1 MLNISN
7 QPPQHILNNES
18 GTRYVEDEKMQ
29 RKNQINNNQKYPEQ
43 LNNQHLA
50 LKTINQDKSIQMQH
64 PQMDNSQVMNS
75 QSIQKKESNINQQNS
90 NLQNKVKMTIYLQTP
105 NNESYLELTSTS
117 VKLSNLTEQN
127 LEKVSHYQEDPSHP
141 LLRNWKKES
150 VEQKLYL
157 YSSKQLSQIKQLN
170 QNELELRFENKEGGK
185 KLLKFLL
192 PQDSDIFFI
201 DSSTLEDKLYEHDQA
216 YDKKI
221 NSECLTEFALQ
232 LLLKETFVK
241 FIKFCNQFDTKFNR
255 LKFLNYLILLGFKD
269 TYNSQDFDLKKF
281 LIFLFAQSVNKDEP
295 IIIPRIKIY
304 DIFINLQDEDRKTIS
319 KASDQLNNCKDW
331 HAIKQLIEE
340 VFLKE
345 ATYEQSKNYYKVRN
359 TFKLNKSAKEVF
371 EVKIKSESQLNLNEI
386 FNQQYM
392 DESGMTTENYYDLFI
407 EQTFQIQK
415 ENGLNYLEKNT
426 FLINFV
432 VEKTQLVDNKDNQNI
447 KKTLN
452 SIVSEYFNDKDLI
465 QIQKILKSKKQIFE
479 NLHIEADKILTNQK
493 FNEKLLQINLE
504 KISKEDVEILDQI
517 LNSQNSNIDMLF
529 QILQRIKVLD
539 LDEQSINN
547 RIFNSITKKIMD
559 QMQQIDQQDFKQ
571 KMENLKQILC
581 VIFINNWNN
590 LDNSQKIKQS
600 IKFEVYRYEFFHQY
614 KQQLV
619 EDEYTLFTNFLKNY
633 DIIQNILEIS
643 NIIQSELELSKE
655 IKKQLLDRTDK
666 ELLQKLNK
674 IEDLKE
680 FSNALTSLADEKIKQ
695 KVFEKNKEQVIKQL
709 HEIIQRMIQ
718 NQCVKQIE
726 EWNIQYILRLEVFE
740 QLFDVLASIKEFNQ
754 SKIYQSINQIIQ
766 KNINLQDTRWKDYKI
781 INEKKER
788 FTKFIQFFSLKKQ
801 KSFTVFETFYNDYS
815 KLTCFINL
823 MKKLHVSDI
832 EDKKKLLDSIDQDEN
847 LLVQDIQEKF
857 QKIIDK
863 NSELIGTSQFLFELK
878 LFYQIS
884 NTYQIKNQTTDD
896 TMTQINTF
904 ALPFIECIYQYMLEQ
919 EFPERKNSFI
929 KKEIEQFKTENKINT
944 RNCYQILKTYF
955 SDHFILNAQSLQ
967 QECENLNKIYEQR
980 FEQKISSAFFAEF
993 VQQGYSRIL
1002 DYELLSE
1009 MQETASNFQIEFHD
1023 DHKKSLENIKQLIS
1037 NEDLSKK
1044 QFFEGTQQIKQLLDN
1059 YVNDTVQNYKN
1070 DQVNRKFLK
1079 DQIIPFISSILNVM
1093 NLHSKFKNEA
1103 DLQELLFDDDSD
1115 LSERIQHYIKIKKD
1129 LEEFEKV
1136 FDKNIFKYI
1145 QQVIRFFYKDD
1156 KSKETRQKIEDISK
1170 QNDYI
1175 VIKFRDLRTSQA
1187 QNSVK
1192 ILQMFMEYAKI
1203 HISVKDT
1210 YLEKNQSQKVKDA
1223 NLDKNQSENVKKID
1237 TQQAN
1242 NSLKSQEDDKN
1253 YKVTYRTQKRVNN
1266 KEKDQDYNEEQIFQ
1280 IIQRLNIISEQ
1291 QLDEAYNKSEIEKQ
1305 QFIKNK
1311 KQFENFYNLIQK
1323 NMIQTL
1329 EKFIQYGYLDG
1340 FIEQI
1345 EILIDGKQNTIEKVI
1360 QNIQKI
1366 VEDKEKLINEW
1377 KDVIKDVQNEYQFM
1391 KLIIPQC
1398 YPDLL
1403 RYFQKLLNVNA
1414 IQDSKNTIKNGITI
1428 KEQQFGQANR
1438 IIQFNIEE
1446 MINFYHMNT
1455 NSLAKELHENR
1466 NQITLNNINE
1476 KISLLG
1482 KYLNKQFQ
1490 QGQKVLILS
1499 NKTGKMKKNQYNK
1512 LEAKKIQCESYGD
1525 MCKQMLNYFGN
1536 IQPNKLQFFFANQ
1549 QTTEMDIEAFLNR
1562 VIYFEMENFLSSHF
1576 FIIDFKK
1583 LKYQVQKFATEQIDQ
1598 YMNIDN
1604 EQQKTK
1610 NKLIILYLVNQ
1621 NNEQFLDQDDESTEE
1636 DCIRI
1641 PLTEEYK
1648 NKTPQYKNENIHLF
1662 KSDQAGVGK
1671 TFQIQKQIRE
1681 RNQLPINIPAHQFQ
1695 NIDNLF
1701 KILRINKIQFNLR
1714 QISVSKQLQS
1724 DDQIMLRYLDA
1735 LTQGVQYLM
1744 ETDFVKFEA
1753 FNNQKLEN
1761 KKVFSDQEAY
1771 QLIERYFDQYKNKY
1785 NIKQELTYQSI
1796 IMFRQQFVTQ
1806 IKEMELDPNY
1816 TSYQIKELM
1825 NNASD
1830 ALKQNIKSLS
1840 WNQKKSQS
1848 QILDT
1853 NFRHQNQQNQI
1864 QQRLDQSDSLFAC
1877 FKRIFNCFRNT
1888 SQQNIPFSSRQYEN
1902 EMKYLIKGQM
1912 SNNNYNQQ
1920 MSSQIQNLKL
1930 SDDEKRIQQM
1940 NTIFQYD
1947 QTIKNLIFFINGGII
1962 ATIFKDDKDDESI
1975 HKLEQLM
1982 RAFIQQ
1988 VNRIS
1993 RIGVNIEEELQLRI
2007 PRIGYTE
2014 DEYILIRTLVH
2025 ICSRNP
2031 SKFIDEKAQQQKPE
2045 LSKILQERAFTKDNT
2060 CKLIQI
2066 AFKIYSGVPLV
2077 IMGETGIGKTV
2088 NIQILTEI
2096 MGFNFEVLR
2105 LSAGTTIDQIIK
2117 FMKQI
2122 KKKHD
2127 VNSKIVIFFDE
2138 INTNQNIY
2146 GILKEIFIEKTIN
2159 GKKIGK
2165 NNQNIVCVAACNP
2178 YEYILKK
2185 NQNDFEAGLLTR
2197 FQKDKA
2203 KKANLTYHVYPL
2215 PESMLP
2221 FVVNYGQLEQKVE
2234 EKNIYQMLNKI
2245 NFRNQQSKQNQQQ
2258 GNQMKEFDQT
2268 INIFSKEELECI
2280 QQLIMASQQFV
2291 RCQQGSSRSASLRD
2305 VSRTIKFI
2313 EFFMKEYFL
2322 KRGDTNTETQKKKS
2336 VILSLYLCYQ
2346 IRLNSQKQRED
2357 YQLVIQYIQSKYA
2370 FFNKI
2375 KSSQFFDKT
2384 VNEELDYFISKLKID
2399 SKLISKNRAL
2409 KENCFC
2415 IALCILTKVPLFITG
2430 EPGTSKTLSFT
2441 LVINSFKGI
2450 SSSSIFLQGFPS
2462 IKEFY
2467 IQGNLQT
2474 QSEEIRRAFQQA
2486 KEVKINGVLPVVFFD
2501 EAGQAELSENNPNK
2515 VLHELLDDGDVSFI
2529 ASSNYS
2535 LDYAKQNRCL
2545 HLQRNRN
2552 SLEDLK
2558 EFVNQLVYSNAMLKG
2573 VLNDFCDVYYNF
2585 HSNLKN
2591 YIHNSRDFY
2600 YTIKYCYSMYNKN
2613 QSKYQEEKDFVNL
2626 LYRAMIKNF
2635 SGYDENTI
2643 LIKKEFF
2650 KQFQKYKDQIQH
2662 EQNTREIIEECFK
2675 PICEEFV
2682 YHSRFPM
2689 LITDNTDQG
2698 IEFAMDQL
2706 KKNGLLSQVKAG
2718 SHFKKDFYEDKTREI
2733 SSINASIE
2741 QNYSIIS
2748 VNQDYIYAVYYDF
2761 FTMNF
2766 SRIGDKQKFRLNY
2779 KQIQT
2784 RIEVPQD
2791 YLFVMIVT
2799 KDQYMKMD
2807 LALLNRFEKHIF
2819 SQKLIFQKEKQAILD
2834 SIINEFK
2841 IIKQPF
2847 QKDKH
2852 FLSFIK
2858 KSYIFGMIQVESKKN
2873 EQQLKGQLGQIN
2885 MNEDNLKQRCVDL
2898 IGNLSKKYDIIRL
2911 RKENPNNYFQ
2921 AWNQKIYLDNL
2932 IEFVKF
2938 KKNNLNSQKQ
2948 GFYSIIYT
2956 NSYLYNNYQVL
2967 LKENGFE
2974 TLLIDLS
2981 QIKQK
2986 SEFQQQTEFYF
2997 QGNQNLMIIK
3007 ICCQDENPQNI
3018 YYIRSFLDECR
3029 QKFENINQKSII
3041 MIIQYSNSQH
3051 YRLPFCLKWEQYQID
3066 NLLPYAYTQQS
3077 LQMSK
3082 EIQEINKILN
3092 YRNIHGKNER
3102 QILEDKKIFN
3112 YFTQMPGFCSKLIQ
3126 KITFK
3131 FEPDRKKFYEY
3142 YERVRKILQ
3151 EHFQK
3156 KNSIV
3161 YNHFYEYFVEHLKQ
3175 NSNQDDLWSY
3185 KFDLIK
3191 GLNYEKQMIN
3201 YLKNKVENVILT
3213 ILSQYEDKN
3222 LLENYCKINNL
3233 NQQNQDL
3240 HKDVFQQYIK
3250 KNIQIYDNS
3259 EIKRLPYQDIQFIF
3273 SNIIYSKIENTKK
3286 FYEFNESDQQYKNYL
3301 ATQVRIFQEI
3311 MNLDKLNDYI
3321 EDFLFYKDIQQD
3333 LYNQNYDYRL
3343 FCQKLLKELNNQHFF
3358 KEFYQV
3364 HEIFWNNEKIFTEIL
3379 ELINI
3384 FKRPQN
3390 ATDLAQFL
3398 VDQEVFTK
3406 KKDILENVSEY
3417 YYITLQN
3424 MEQTEINQ
3432 IEHFIK
3438 IFPLQKYA
3446 LRFQIISKCYKSF
3459 IRYDNQIRIK
3469 DLLDI
3474 FKEINSEQI
3483 ASKLQNFYQ
3492 QKSFYNEIFITTYG
3506 VLYNNKVELDL
3517 CFDHLMTLIIQ
3528 FFKTR
3533 PFNDQIQV
3541 DINLIISYFLKQIKE
3556 EIDKNFLNIFNTIL
3570 QTGINNNLI
3579 FNKKYLKSLDTIL
3592 KSRQVKTEDRFTQL
3606 LIRIGEIIFQ
3616 KTNYLYQLDPN
3627 PIIANFKQ
3635 QEQLGY
3641 ATVQFIFNSIYFRLI
3656 APEIS
3661 KIIKEGYE
3669 LDTFDNRKFNQNQIS
3684 EFLISLSKNQI
3695 LSQMKNQYL
3704 QLYLLKQIFN
3714 EDSSFLKKIQNSQTQ
3729 KRPQFLFIENFK
3741 NLFKQNNFDPYE
3753 FPWCQENYVKKLDQ
3767 LEQYKQ
3773 HFLELATLRMMNYQ
3787 VSDNLFNEQQKY
3799 IYNKTQNLKNQSS
3812 LAKFVIYLAS
3822 TMMDQSNQTNQ
3833 LRQFI
3838 DPQSSQFIAR
3848 IYIPFNSLTKKQIE
3862 AIDIKNA
3869 LDCIQDKTK
3878 VYQCTCGF
3886 VYAVGDCGQNMVT
3899 VKCKNCNKNIGG
3911 KNHDNI
3917 NQEYQQQNIQ
3927 EHTGLVNEFI
3937 KDKYF
3942 APRQIDPLA
3951 FRFGNLVIYC
3961 LIFISSD
3968 KNILDENN
3976 CIQTMTS
3983 QWKIIKELLKLSDE
3997 QLLIMTIQ
4005 LLKQLLKINQGDFI
4019 NQINRNQFEQQFS
4032 QICKVFQ
4039 TLIPQNQQ
4047 QFDDNAQKVLD
4058 KNKQELEQFQCL
4070 LRDKD
4075 ITALFF
4081 NTLQYYQIPQ
4091 LNELE
4096 GQYLQRDFQY
4106 KYIIQS
4112 IENIS
4117 KIKLIYPLIYFYK
4130 KIHQF
4135 YSNQL
4140 TQKTLGQQTLQ
4151 KCIENKPYLL
4161 KYYDENVQ
4169 RCWNQLQEFI
4179 PQIGI
4184 GCQNEQ
4190 STQVLKS
4197 ADKVPLED
4205 FLIIKKESETQASA
4219 GDQLYFFIT
4228 QIKSLQNCILKE
4240 IQNENRQSKD
4250 IFELYDDDM
4259 ISISQNFNLENL
4271 IYFENLQ
4278 LEVGQQIKKMNT
4290 ELLKNYYI
4298 FDQLQNKSFIKD
4310 FQDANYFKIKKDTT
4324 YLGSIYS
4331 SKIIQGNDNHI
4342 ERINPKM
4349 KEGFLK
4355 QCQQQEQKF
4364 EIREQLFFLHDL
4376 MKNIPQEEIKQFLEY
4391 GLKTELERQGFI
4403 VDEPYFKECLRQFKV
4418 CHIFDLLVILETEL
4432 MDDLVQ
4438 NLDTIYKVPLP
4449 EDDFE
4454 KFLSKFKLKILDVLN
4469 KKLLTNSNKK
4479 DEIQNKSNKDLQII
4493 LGRYIIRNLLS
4504 QKQSSNFTELNIFEN
4519 INYFPD
4525 QQYLEPLLLDGEDE
4539 INFEDLNIQH
4549 KYIYSLY
4556 ERLAQ
4561 DFKKQLDIKQKLL
4574 QSQKQEASKNIN
4586 NQQMIIF
4593 GFEMDKQQL
4602 NGIQNKEHDQQINKD
4617 ESNDDDDDA
4626 I

>member
-1 MLNISN
+1 MLSISN

-18 GTRYVEDEKMQ
+18 GTGYVEDEKMQ
-29 RKNQINNNQKYPEQ
+29 RENQINNNQKYPEQ
-43 LNNQHLA
+43 LNNQNLA
-50 LKTINQDKSIQMQH
+50 LKTINQDKSIQMQN
-64 PQMDNSQVMNS
+64 PQMDNSKVMNS
-75 QSIQKKESNINQQNS
+75 QSIQKKESNINKQNS
-90 NLQNKVKMTIYLQTP
+90 NLLNKVKMTIYLQTP
-105 NNESYLELTSTS
+105 NNEFFQELASTS
-117 VKLSNLTEQN
+117 VKLTNLTEQN
-127 LEKVSHYQEDPSHP
+127 LEKANHYQEDPSHP

-201 DSSTLEDKLYEHDQA
+201 DLSTFEDKLYENDKA

-255 LKFLNYLILLGFKD
+255 LKFLNQLILLGFKD

-281 LIFLFAQSVNKDEP
+281 LIFLFAQPVNKDES

-493 FNEKLLQINLE
+493 FNEKLLSINLE

-857 QKIIDK
+857 QKIIDE
-863 NSELIGTSQFLFELK
+863 NSELIGTSQFLVELK
-878 LFYQIS
+878 LFYLIS
-884 NTYQIKNQTTDD
+884 NTHQIKNQTTDD
-896 TMTQINTF
+896 TMMQINTF
-904 ALPFIECIYQYMLEQ
+904 VLPFIECIYQYMLEQ
-919 EFPERKNSFI
+919 QFPERKNSFF
-929 KKEIEQFKTENKINT
+929 KKEIEQFKTDNTIYT

-955 SDHFILNAQSLQ
+955 SDHFILNAQGLQ
-967 QECENLNKIYEQR
+967 QECENLNKIYQQR
-980 FEQKISSAFFAEF
+980 FEQKISSAFFTEF
-993 VQQGYSRIL
+993 VQQGYSRII

-1009 MQETASNFQIEFHD
+1009 MQKTASNFQIEFHD
-1023 DHKKSLENIKQLIS
+1023 DHKKSLENIQQLIS

-1093 NLHSKFKNEA
+1093 DLHSKFKNEA

-1170 QNDYI
+1170 QKDFI
-1175 VIKFRDLRTSQA
+1175 QSKFRDLGTSQA

-1203 HISVKDT
+1203 HINVKDT

-1291 QLDEAYNKSEIEKQ
+1291 QLDEAYNKQEIEKQ

-1311 KQFENFYNLIQK
+1311 KQFEDFYNLIQK

-1360 QNIQKI
+1360 QNILKI

-1377 KDVIKDVQNEYQFM
+1377 KDMIKDVQNEHQFM

-1414 IQDSKNTIKNGITI
+1414 SQVSKNTIKNGITI
-1428 KEQQFGQANR
+1428 KEQQFGQANPL
-1438 IIQFNIEE
+1438 IQFNIEE

-1455 NSLAKELHENR
+1455 NSLAKELYENR

-1490 QGQKVLILS
+1490 QGQKVLIFS
-1499 NKTGKMKKNQYNK
+1499 NKTDKMKKNQYDK
-1512 LEAKKIQCESYGD
+1512 LEAKKIQCESQGD

-1536 IQPNKLQFFFANQ
+1536 NQPNKLQFFFANQ

-1562 VIYFEMENFLSSHF
+1562 VIYFEMENFMSTQF

-1583 LKYQVQKFATEQIDQ
+1583 LKYQVQKFAIEQIDQ
-1598 YMNIDN
+1598 YMNTDD

-1621 NNEQFLDQDDESTEE
+1621 NNEQSLDQDDESTEE

-1648 NKTPQYKNENIHLF
+1648 NKTPQYQNKNIHLF

-1701 KILRINKIQFNLR
+1701 KILKSKRKEMIQQIQLQIQGIHIEIIYDQQDKISLLLFQILVLNCISFNQSKFFNFCSQSHFYVEQSNYYSIPYANILTHIKQIQVNKIKFNLP

-1724 DDQIMLRYLDA
+1724 DDQIMLRYLYA
-1735 LTQGVQYLM
+1735 LNQGVQYLM

-1761 KKVFSDQEAY
+1761 KKVFSDYEAN
-1771 QLIERYFDQYKNKY
+1771 QLIEHFFDQYKNKY
-1785 NIKQELTYQSI
+1785 YIKQELTYQSI

-1806 IKEMELDPNY
+1806 IKEMEQDPNY
-1816 TSYQIKELM
+1816 TSYYIKELM
-1825 NNASD
+1825 NNTSD
-1830 ALKQNIKSLS
+1830 VLKKNIQSLRYNIIS
-1840 WNQKKSQS
+1840 IFLEQSLKNTFLNPSKQYQSQTSKNYYENYLENLFDEISNQKNHKQKIQKKISC
-1848 QILDT
+1848 T
-1853 NFRHQNQQNQI
+1853 NIRHQNQQNQI

-1888 SQQNIPFSSRQYEN
+1888 SQQIKPFSSRQQEN
-1902 EMKYLIKGQM
+1902 EMRYLIKGQM
-1912 SNNNYNQQ
+1912 TDNNDNQQ
-1920 MSSQIQNLKL
+1920 MSSQIENLKL

-1947 QTIKNLIFFINGGII
+1947 QAIKNLIFFINGGII
-1962 ATIFKDDKDDESI
+1962 AAIFKDDKDDESI
-1975 HKLEQLM
+1975 PKLEQLM

-1988 VNRIS
+1988 VKGIS
-1993 RIGVNIEEELQLRI
+1993 RIEVNIEEQLQLSI
-2007 PRIGYTE
+2007 PRIGITE

-2031 SKFIDEKAQQQKPE
+2031 NKFIDQKAQQQKSE

-2096 MGFNFEVLR
+2096 MEYNFEVLR
-2105 LSAGTTIDQIIK
+2105 LSAGTTIDQIIE

-2127 VNSKIVIFFDE
+2127 ANSKIVIFFDE

-2178 YEYILKK
+2178 YEYIQKK

-2197 FQKDKA
+2197 FQKEKA

-2268 INIFSKEELECI
+2268 INIFSQEELECI
-2280 QQLIMASQQFV
+2280 QQLIMASQQYV

-2322 KRGDTNTETQKKKS
+2322 KRGDTNTETQKQKS

-2384 VNEELDYFISKLKID
+2384 VNEELDFFISKLKID

-2600 YTIKYCYSMYNKN
+2600 YTIKYCYSIYNKN
-2613 QSKYQEEKDFVNL
+2613 QSKYQEEKDFINL

-2635 SGYDENTI
+2635 SGYDENTN

-2650 KQFQKYKDQIQH
+2650 KQFQKYKDQIQV
-2662 EQNTREIIEECFK
+2662 EQNTLEIIEECFK

-2779 KQIQT
+2779 KQIQA
-2784 RIEVPQD
+2784 RIEVPQN

-2873 EQQLKGQLGQIN
+2873 EQQLKGFLGQIN

-2956 NSYLYNNYQVL
+2956 NSYLYNNYKVL

-2981 QIKQK
+2981 LIKQK

-3007 ICCQDENPQNI
+3007 ISCQDENPQNI
-3018 YYIRSFLDECR
+3018 YYIRSFIDECR
-3029 QKFENINQKSII
+3029 QKFENIYQKSII
-3041 MIIQYSNSQH
+3041 MIIQYYNSQH
-3051 YRLPFCLKWEQYQID
+3051 YRLPFCQKWEQYQID

-3131 FEPDRKKFYEY
+3131 FEPDKEKFYEY
-3142 YERVRKILQ
+3142 YESVREILQ

-3161 YNHFYEYFVEHLKQ
+3161 YNHFYEYFVEHLEQ

-3185 KFDLIK
+3185 RFDLIK

-3222 LLENYCKINNL
+3222 LIVNYCKINKL
-3233 NQQNQDL
+3233 NYQEQDL

-3250 KNIQIYDNS
+3250 KNIQISYDS
-3259 EIKRLPYQDIQFIF
+3259 EIKRIPYLDIQFIF
-3273 SNIIYSKIENTKK
+3273 SNIIYNKIENTKQ
-3286 FYEFNESDQQYKNYL
+3286 FYGFNESDQQYKNYL
-3301 ATQVRIFQEI
+3301 ATKVRIFQEI

-3321 EDFLFYKDIQQD
+3321 EDFLFYKDIKRD

-3343 FCQKLLKELNNQHFF
+3343 FCEKLLIELNNQHFF

-3384 FKRPQN
+3384 FKCPEN

-3398 VDQEVFTK
+3398 VNQEVFTK

-3417 YYITLQN
+3417 YYLTLQN

-3446 LRFQIISKCYKSF
+3446 LRFQIISQCNKSF

-3469 DLLDI
+3469 
-3474 FKEINSEQI
+3474 
-3483 ASKLQNFYQ
+3483 
-3492 QKSFYNEIFITTYG
+3492 
-3506 VLYNNKVELDL
+3506 
-3517 CFDHLMTLIIQ
+3517 
-3528 FFKTR
+3528 
-3533 PFNDQIQV
+3533 
-3541 DINLIISYFLKQIKE
+3541 
-3556 EIDKNFLNIFNTIL
+3556 
-3570 QTGINNNLI
+3570 
-3579 FNKKYLKSLDTIL
+3579 
-3592 KSRQVKTEDRFTQL
+3592 
-3606 LIRIGEIIFQ
+3606 
-3616 KTNYLYQLDPN
+3616 
-3627 PIIANFKQ
+3627 
-3635 QEQLGY
+3635 
-3641 ATVQFIFNSIYFRLI
+3641 
-3656 APEIS
+3656 EIS

-3669 LDTFDNRKFNQNQIS
+3669 LDTFDNRNFNQNQIS

-3704 QLYLLKQIFN
+3704 QIYLLKHIFN
-3714 EDSSFLKKIQNSQTQ
+3714 EDSSFLKKIQNSQKQ
-3729 KRPQFLFIENFK
+3729 KRHQFLFIEHFK

-3753 FPWCQENYVKKLDQ
+3753 FPWCQENYMKKLDQ

-3773 HFLELATLRMMNYQ
+3773 HFLELATLRMMNQ
-3787 VSDNLFNEQQKY
+3787 KVSDNLFNEQQKY
-3799 IYNKTQNLKNQSS
+3799 IYDKTQNLKNQSS

-3833 LRQFI
+3833 FRQFI

-3848 IYIPFNSLTKKQIE
+3848 IYIPFNSLTKQQIE

-3886 VYAVGDCGQNMVT
+3886 VYAVGNCGKNMVT

-3911 KNHDNI
+3911 QNHNNI

-3927 EHTGLVNEFI
+3927 EYTGLVNEFI

-3968 KNILDENN
+3968 KNILNENS

-3983 QWKIIKELLKLSDE
+3983 QWQIIKELLKLSDE

-4039 TLIPQNQQ
+4039 IQIPQISQ
-4047 QFDDNAQKVLD
+4047 QFDDDAQKVLD
-4058 KNKQELEQFQCL
+4058 KDKQELEQFLCL

-4140 TQKTLGQQTLQ
+4140 TQKTLGQQTLY

-4169 RCWNQLQEFI
+4169 RCWNQLQEFL

-4190 STQVLKS
+4190 PTQVLKS
-4197 ADKVPLED
+4197 ADIVPLEN
-4205 FLIIKKESETQASA
+4205 FLIIKKDNETQASA

-4228 QIKSLQNCILKE
+4228 QIISLQNCILKE
-4240 IQNENRQSKD
+4240 IQNKNRQSKD

-4278 LEVGQQIKKMNT
+4278 LE
-4290 ELLKNYYI
+4290 
-4298 FDQLQNKSFIKD
+4298 SFIKD

-4331 SKIIQGNDNHI
+4331 SKILQGDNNHI

-4376 MKNIPQEEIKQFLEY
+4376 MKNIPQQKMKQFLEY
-4391 GLKTELERQGFI
+4391 GLYTELERQGFI
-4403 VDEPYFKECLRQFKV
+4403 VDESYFKECLRQFKV

-4438 NLDTIYKVPLP
+4438 NLDTTYKVPLP

-4469 KKLLTNSNKK
+4469 KKLLTNCNKK
-4479 DEIQNKSNKDLQII
+4479 DEIENKSNNDLQII

-4504 QKQSSNFTELNIFEN
+4504 QKQSPNFTELNIFEN

-4525 QQYLEPLLLDGEDE
+4525 QQYLKPLLLDGEDE
-4539 INFEDLNIQH
+4539 VNFEDLNIQH

-4574 QSQKQEASKNIN
+4574 QIQKQEASKNIN

-4602 NGIQNKEHDQQINKD
+4602 KGIQNKEHDQQINKD
-4617 ESNDDDDDA
+4617 ESNDVNDDDDDA